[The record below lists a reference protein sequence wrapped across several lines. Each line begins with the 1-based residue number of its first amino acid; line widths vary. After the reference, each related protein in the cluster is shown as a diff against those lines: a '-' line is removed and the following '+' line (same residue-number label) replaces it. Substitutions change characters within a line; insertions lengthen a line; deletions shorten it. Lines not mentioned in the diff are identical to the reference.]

1 MNKSEDIKQLH
12 WENQATQLIHSE
24 VCNNFHYHVNV
35 ILKLMTEI
43 FTELAEIVHIFC
55 IITDFSVQA
64 MRS

>member
-12 WENQATQLIHSE
+12 WENQATLLIHSE

-43 FTELAEIVHIFC
+43 FTELVEIVHIFS